1 MKPYPPL
8 NLPPCPL
15 RIELRKGR
23 RYVFDL
29 LRRKYV
35 ALTSEEWVRQ
45 HFVHYLLSQK
55 NVPAELTA
63 NEDAITLNTLARRCD
78 TVVYDRQLQP
88 LAIIEYKA
96 PAVPISANVFNQAA
110 RYNMVLG
117 VPYLIISNGIHHFC
131 CQKNNSRGEYTSI
144 DYIPTYSEML
154 LALNHLN
161 E

>member
-1 MKPYPPL
+1 MRSYPTL

-15 RIELRKGR
+15 RVEIRNGR
-23 RYVFDL
+23 RYVLDL

-35 ALTSEEWVRQ
+35 ALT
-45 HFVHYLLSQK
+45 
-55 NVPAELTA
+55 PAELTA
-63 NEDAITLNTLARRCD
+63 NEVSITLNSLARRCD
-78 TVVYDRQLQP
+78 TVIYDRQLQP

-96 PAVPISANVFNQAA
+96 PTVPISLNVFNQAA